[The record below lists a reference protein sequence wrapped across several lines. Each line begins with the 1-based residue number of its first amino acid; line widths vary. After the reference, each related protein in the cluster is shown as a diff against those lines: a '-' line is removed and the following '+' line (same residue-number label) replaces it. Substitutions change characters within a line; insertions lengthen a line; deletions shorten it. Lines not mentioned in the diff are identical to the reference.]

1 MCIRDR
7 DTAASVSTNKASNAS
22 GSSSI
27 NYRNIAPGWTPSQ
40 YQLFSGSPN
49 VPYYGTGINRGVRD
63 LKYDD
68 YSLNNLKA
76 PYGKYWYI
84 DPDKGADSAKYTRN
98 WAKSKE
104 QYYNSLRLRK

>member
-1 MCIRDR
+1 
-7 DTAASVSTNKASNAS
+7 V
-22 GSSSI
+22 
-27 NYRNIAPGWTPSQ
+27 
-40 YQLFSGSPN
+40 L
-49 VPYYGTGINRGVRD
+49 D

-84 DPDKGADSAKYTRN
+84 DPDKVADSAKYTRN

-104 QYYNSLRLRK
+104 QY